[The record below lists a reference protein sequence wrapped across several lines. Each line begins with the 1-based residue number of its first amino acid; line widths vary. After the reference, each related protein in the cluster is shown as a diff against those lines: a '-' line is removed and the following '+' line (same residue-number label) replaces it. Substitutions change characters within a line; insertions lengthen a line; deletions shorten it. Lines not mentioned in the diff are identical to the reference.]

1 MECGHA
7 LFPLVDCLMLHMK
20 QPDSYHHHNRNNGSK
35 ATITLLKVTTLFKNN
50 KRTMRWRKE
59 KNGGGGRSI
68 EGILGSKLY
77 KRGLTFF
84 KELGGH
90 FLGSAR
96 CLINKNSFFL
106 YRRGN
111 FFEKIRM
118 V

>member
-1 MECGHA
+1 MLYFHC
-7 LFPLVDCLMLHMK
+7 LVDCLMLHMK
-20 QPDSYHHHNRNNGSK
+20 QPDSYHHHNWNNGSK

-59 KNGGGGRSI
+59 KNGGGGGRI
-68 EGILGSKLY
+68 KGILGSKLY

-84 KELGGH
+84 KELGDH

-96 CLINKNSFFL
+96 CLINKNSFVF
-106 YRRGN
+106 
-111 FFEKIRM
+111 

>member
-7 LFPLVDCLMLHMK
+7 LFPLVDCLMLHTK

-50 KRTMRWRKE
+50 KRTMRGRKE
-59 KNGGGGRSI
+59 KNGGGGGGGI
-68 EGILGSKLY
+68 KGILGSKLY

-96 CLINKNSFFL
+96 YLK
-106 YRRGN
+106 
-111 FFEKIRM
+111 
-118 V
+118 